1 MRVRNL
7 NINTDLP
14 YTHKALLQYFHKRA
28 CRPPVESYC
37 LFASC
42 VPLLELSRSSANH
55 ALWRRHTK
63 DPIKRSLNRAVNT
76 MKTVAEASIAASI
89 SANATRLSEALNN
102 HMRNSFQPDSRK
114 VLRKFHP
121 AEVSEVTG
129 ISMSNL
135 RTRHQEGDFPEVETD
150 SRGRRLYSAAE
161 IDEIRHVMARTGRNG
176 EAYLP
181 GRRESDAIQLISI
194 VNFKGGSGK
203 TTTAIHLAQRYAL
216 RGYRVLAVDL
226 DPQASLTTMFGY
238 RPELEFAEGGTIYDA
253 LKYDDPVPISQI
265 IRKTYF
271 HKLDLAPAGL
281 LLSEYETETAYALQH
296 KIDPPFTQ
304 RLSIALDEVE
314 ANYDIVIIDCPPAL
328 GFTTMTAL
336 LASTGLLITVI
347 PSMLDVA
354 SMSQFLE
361 MAGETVKTLE
371 EAIGPI
377 DWKFL
382 KFLISRYEP
391 MDVPQSQI
399 AGFLRTILL
408 DQVLTTPMLKSTAI
422 SDAGMTQQTIYELDP
437 SQVVKK
443 TLSRILE
450 SVNGVADEFEKTI
463 QQAWGRE
470 VD

>member
-1 MRVRNL
+1 
-7 NINTDLP
+7 
-14 YTHKALLQYFHKRA
+14 
-28 CRPPVESYC
+28 
-37 LFASC
+37 
-42 VPLLELSRSSANH
+42 
-55 ALWRRHTK
+55 
-63 DPIKRSLNRAVNT
+63 
-76 MKTVAEASIAASI
+76 MKTVAAISIAASI
-89 SANATRLSEALNN
+89 ASNASRLSEALNN

-121 AEVSEVTG
+121 AEVSELTG

-150 SRGRRLYSAAE
+150 TRGRRLYTAQE
-161 IDEIRHVMARTGRNG
+161 IDHIRRVMAKTGRNG

-181 GRRESDAIQLISI
+181 GRRENDALQVISI
-194 VNFKGGSGK
+194 VNFKGGSSK
-203 TTTAIHLAQRYAL
+203 TTSAIHLAQRYAL
-216 RGYRVLAVDL
+216 RGYRVLAIDM

-238 RPELEFAEGGTIYDA
+238 RPEIEFAESGTVYDA
-253 LKYDDPVPISQI
+253 LKYEDPVPLSHV

-271 HKLDLAPAGL
+271 HNLNLAPAGL

-296 KIDPPFTQ
+296 KVDPPFTQ
-304 RLSIALDEVE
+304 RLTIALDEIE
-314 ANYDIVIIDCPPAL
+314 ADYDLVIIDCPPQL

-336 LASTGLLITVI
+336 LASTGLLITVV

-354 SMSQFLE
+354 SMAQFLE
-361 MAGETVKTLE
+361 MAGETVQTLE
-371 EAIGPI
+371 EAAGPI

-382 KFLISRYEP
+382 KFLIARYEP
-391 MDVPQSQI
+391 TDVPQSQM
-399 AGFLRTILL
+399 AGFLRSILL

-443 TLSRILE
+443 TLVRILE

-470 VD
+470 TD